1 MIIVMK
7 NSATQ
12 EYIEQFSEWLTRRYN
27 VQVNPIYGTGTTVLA
42 LLGDTHAL
50 DQDAI
55 LRDPH
60 VDRITKIQEPFKLA
74 NRKTHPEDTIVEIA
88 PGVEV
93 GGKKIIVMA
102 GPCSVEDERQIIEVA
117 EHVKQQGAAVLRGGA
132 WKPRS
137 SPYSFQGLKAEGL
150 ELLHKAKLKTGL
162 PVVTEITNPAHIE
175 LFMDKC
181 DCFQVGA
188 RNMQNFELLKELG
201 QLKKPVLLKRGFANT
216 IEEFLMS
223 AEYLMAGGNSNV
235 ILCERG
241 IRTYETYTRNTLDIS
256 AVPVLKRISHLP
268 VVVDPSHAAG
278 IYWMVR
284 PLAQAAVAAGADG
297 LIIEVHNDP
306 AHAMSDGAQ
315 SLTYESFEE
324 TMPQLRKLAQA
335 VGRDL

>member
-12 EYIEQFSEWLTRRYN
+12 EYIDHFSEWLTQRYS
-27 VQVNPIYGTGTTVLA
+27 VQVNPVYGTGTTVLA

-60 VDRITKIQEPFKLA
+60 VDRVTKIQEPFKLA
-74 NRKTHPEDTIVEIA
+74 NRKTHPADTIVEIA

-93 GGKKIIVMA
+93 GGNRIVVMA
-102 GPCSVEDERQIIEVA
+102 GPCSVESEEQILEVA
-117 EHVKQQGAAVLRGGA
+117 EHVKAQGAAVLRGGA

-150 ELLHKAKLKTGL
+150 ELLHKASLATGL

-175 LFMDKC
+175 LFLDKC

-201 QLKKPVLLKRGFANT
+201 KLKKPVLLKRGFANT

-284 PLAQAAVAAGADG
+284 PLARAAIAAGADG

-306 AHAMSDGAQ
+306 AHALSDGAQ

-324 TMPQLRKLAQA
+324 TMPELRRLAQA

>member
-7 NSATQ
+7 NGTTEEHITELSHWL
-12 EYIEQFSEWLTRRYN
+12 SERFN

-42 LLGDTHAL
+42 LVGDTGAVDKDAL
-50 DQDAI
+50 LLDKY
-55 LRDPH
+55 
-60 VDRITKIQEPFKLA
+60 VERITKVQEPFKLA
-74 NRKTHPEDTIVEIA
+74 NRKMHPQDTIVKIA
-88 PGVEV
+88 DGVEV
-93 GGKKIIVMA
+93 GGKKIVVMA
-102 GPCSVEDERQIIEVA
+102 GPCSVESREQIIDVA
-117 EHVKQQGAAVLRGGA
+117 KNVKKNGATVLRGGA

-150 ELLHKAKLKTGL
+150 DLLHEAHKETGL

-175 LFMDKC
+175 LFMEKC

-201 QLKKPVLLKRGFANT
+201 QTDKPVLLKRGFANT

-223 AEYLMAGGNSNV
+223 AEYLMAGGNRNV

-256 AVPVLKRISHLP
+256 AVPVLKRMSHLP
-268 VVVDPSHAAG
+268 VVVDPSHAGG
-278 IYWMVR
+278 IYWMVE
-284 PLAQAAVAAGADG
+284 PLARAAVAAGADG
-297 LIIEVHNDP
+297 LMIEVHNDP
-306 AHAMSDGAQ
+306 AHALSDGAQ

-324 TMPQLRKLAQA
+324 TMNSLRGIAA
-335 VGRDL
+335 AMGREI